1 MIQQTLQETFEDCFI
16 SADSSSVIK
25 QESAGA
31 ESLVSERDFFFKK
44 FGIFNFSEKVL
55 LCSRTSLEEIFI
67 SLKA

>member
-1 MIQQTLQETFEDCFI
+1 MIQQTLQETFED
-16 SADSSSVIK
+16 
-25 QESAGA
+25 
-31 ESLVSERDFFFKK
+31 SLFYFGWLELSHKTGIGWGGVFGFREIFKKK